1 MTSFRNC
8 IRASDSGRVGGHLRK
23 PLGGVL
29 GMRLATKVEALRTQL
44 CGALILPG
52 HAQYDVS
59 REIWNRRF
67 DRRPSVIVRCTTA
80 ADVIAAVRFAREHDL
95 EIAIKGGGHQ
105 AAGYASTDGGLLLD
119 LSGLRAIE
127 VNPEQRHAFAQAGLT
142 WAHFDQVTQAF
153 GLACT
158 GPIVSMTGIA
168 GFTLGGGFGWLHRK
182 IGLGCDNLKS
192 ATVVTADGHLVT
204 ASEAENRD
212 LYWGLCGSGW
222 NFGVVTSMCFQ
233 LHLIG
238 PFVSAGLICF
248 PLADFPKLVDRH
260 RRQISQFP
268 DDLTTWFF
276 LRLAPPVSIIPTEWV
291 GRPIVA
297 LALCHC
303 GDPKEAVNWTQEFT
317 SIGKPIVNT
326 VTTIEYLL
334 WQRSLD
340 ARWGNGFFND
350 WRGHYFDDL
359 SAGAIPILMDHTE
372 RLNSPWTDIKIAHLE
387 GAVRRV
393 PEGAT
398 AYGSRN
404 AKFGLAIQAR
414 WEQGSDSTAQVAWAK
429 GLRDALAPYTTG
441 RAYTNFIAA
450 DEADRVR
457 LAHGPENYHRLRELK
472 SKYDPA
478 NVFHNNPNVPP
489 F

>member
-1 MTSFRNC
+1 
-8 IRASDSGRVGGHLRK
+8 
-23 PLGGVL
+23 
-29 GMRLATKVEALRTQL
+29 MRLAPTKLEALRIQL

-95 EIAIKGGGHQ
+95 EIAIKGGGHH

-192 ATVVTADGHLVT
+192 ATVVTADGHLVV

-222 NFGVVTSMCFQ
+222 NFGVVTSMGFQ
-233 LHLIG
+233 LHPIG
-238 PFVSAGLICF
+238 PSVSAGLIYF
-248 PLADFPKLVDRH
+248 PLADFPELVDHH
-260 RRQISQFP
+260 RKRMSQFP

-297 LALCHC
+297 LAFCHC
-303 GDPKEAVNWTQEFT
+303 GDPGEAMKWTQEFT
-317 SIGKPIVNT
+317 SVGKPIVNT
-326 VTTIEYLL
+326 VTTVEYLL

-350 WRGHYFDDL
+350 WRGHYLDDL
-359 SAGAIPILMDHTE
+359 SAGAIRILMDHIE
-372 RLNSPWTDIKIAHLE
+372 QLNSPWTDIKIAHLE
-387 GAVRRV
+387 GAVSWV

-414 WEQGSDSTAQVAWAK
+414 WERGSDSTSQVAWAK

-441 RAYTNFIAA
+441 RVYTNFIAA

-457 LAHGPENYHRLRELK
+457 LAHGPENYRRLRELK

>member
-1 MTSFRNC
+1 
-8 IRASDSGRVGGHLRK
+8 
-23 PLGGVL
+23 
-29 GMRLATKVEALRTQL
+29 MRLDPLKLGALRTQL
-44 CGALILPG
+44 CGALIVAG

-67 DRRPSVIVRCTTA
+67 DRRPSIIVRCTAA

-95 EIAIKGGGHQ
+95 EIAIKGGGHH
-105 AAGYASTDGGLLLD
+105 AAGYASTDGGVLLD

-127 VNPEQRHAFAQAGLT
+127 INPEQRYAVAQAGLT

-182 IGLGCDNLKS
+182 TGLGCDNLKS
-192 ATVVTADGHLVT
+192 ATVVTADGQLVAT
-204 ASEAENRD
+204 SEADNSD
-212 LYWGLCGSGW
+212 LFWGLRGSGW
-222 NFGVVTSMCFQ
+222 NFGVVTSMGFR
-233 LHLIG
+233 LHPIG
-238 PFVSAGLICF
+238 PSVTAGLIYF
-248 PLADFPKLVDRH
+248 PLADFPELVDHH
-260 RRQISQFP
+260 RKRISRFP
-268 DDLTTWFF
+268 DELTTWFF
-276 LRLAPPVSIIPTEWV
+276 LRLAPPVSAIPKEWV

-297 LALCHC
+297 LAFCHC
-303 GDPKEAVNWTQEFT
+303 GDLEEAMNWTQEFT
-317 SIGKPIVNT
+317 SVGKPIVNT
-326 VTTIEYLL
+326 VTRIEYRL

-350 WRGHYFDDL
+350 WRGHYLDDL
-359 SAGAIPILMDHTE
+359 SADAIRILLDHVE
-372 RLNSPWTDIKIAHLE
+372 RLNSPRTDIKIAHLE
-387 GAVRRV
+387 GAVSRV
-393 PEGAT
+393 SEGAT

-404 AKFGLAIQAR
+404 ARFGLAIQAR
-414 WEQGSDSTAQVAWAK
+414 WEDGSDSVAQVAWAK
-429 GLRDALAPYTTG
+429 GLRDALAPHTTG

-450 DEADRVR
+450 DEADRVPS
-457 LAHGPENYHRLRELK
+457 AHGPENYRRLRELK

-489 F
+489 L

>member
-1 MTSFRNC
+1 
-8 IRASDSGRVGGHLRK
+8 
-23 PLGGVL
+23 
-29 GMRLATKVEALRTQL
+29 
-44 CGALILPG
+44 
-52 HAQYDVS
+52 
-59 REIWNRRF
+59 
-67 DRRPSVIVRCTTA
+67 VRCTAA

-95 EIAIKGGGHQ
+95 EIAIKGGGHH
-105 AAGYASTDGGLLLD
+105 AAGHASTDGGLLLD

-127 VNPEQRHAFAQAGLT
+127 VDPEQRHAVAQAGLT

-192 ATVVTADGHLVT
+192 ATVVTADGHLVK
-204 ASEAENRD
+204 ASEAENAD
-212 LYWGLCGSGW
+212 LHWGLCGSGW
-222 NFGVVTSMCFQ
+222 NFGVVTSMGFQ
-233 LHLIG
+233 LHPIG
-238 PFVSAGLICF
+238 PSVSAGLIYF
-248 PLADFPKLVDRH
+248 PLADFPELVDHH
-260 RRQISQFP
+260 RKRISQFP

-276 LRLAPPVSIIPTEWV
+276 LRLAPPASIMPTEWV

-297 LALCHC
+297 LAFCHC
-303 GDPKEAVNWTQEFT
+303 GDPKEAMKWTQEFT
-317 SIGKPIVNT
+317 SAAKPMVNT
-326 VTTIEYLL
+326 VTTVEYLL

-350 WRGHYFDDL
+350 WRGHYLDDL
-359 SAGAIPILMDHTE
+359 SAGAICILMDHIE

-387 GAVRRV
+387 GAVSRV

-404 AKFGLAIQAR
+404 AKFALAIQAR
-414 WEQGSDSTAQVAWAK
+414 WERGSDSAAQVAWAK

-441 RAYTNFIAA
+441 RVYTNFIAA

-457 LAHGPENYHRLRELK
+457 LAHGPENYRRLRELK